1 MRERV
6 RFDIGCNLIA
16 LSSSNS
22 SGRQIAER
30 ASGRTLSLFL
40 FLSLVRTQFKAREGN
55 RNSCSPFMESVTVH
69 SFVVSVVSL
78 SCLSLSLSIIVLFV
92 QIAFLCVTRHAVV
105 VDVDVVFFSLLL
117 LYYYCLPCTNN
128 NNKIKAIR

>member
-16 LSSSNS
+16 LSSS
-22 SGRQIAER
+22 RQIAER
-30 ASGRTLSLFL
+30 ASGFALSLSL

-78 SCLSLSLSIIVLFV
+78 SCLSLPLYHCVVRAKRLSVCNAARGRRRRRRCLLLIIIIVL
-92 QIAFLCVTRHAVV
+92 LLPAVH
-105 VDVDVVFFSLLL
+105 
-117 LYYYCLPCTNN
+117 
-128 NNKIKAIR
+128 K

>member
-22 SGRQIAER
+22 SSRQIAER
-30 ASGRTLSLFL
+30 ASGRTLSLSFSL
-40 FLSLVRTQFKAREGN
+40 WSELSLKLARAIVTAA
-55 RNSCSPFMESVTVH
+55 RHLWSQSMCIASSCR
-69 SFVVSVVSL
+69 
-78 SCLSLSLSIIVLFV
+78 SCRCRVSLSLSIIVLFV
-92 QIAFLCVTRHAVV
+92 QSAFLCVTRHAVV

>member
-16 LSSSNS
+16 LSSS
-22 SGRQIAER
+22 RQIAER
-30 ASGRTLSLFL
+30 ASGRTLS
-40 FLSLVRTQFKAREGN
+40 LSLVRTQFKAREGN

-78 SCLSLSLSIIVLFV
+78 SCLSLPLYHCVVRAKRLSVCNAARGRRRRRRCLLLIIIIVL
-92 QIAFLCVTRHAVV
+92 LLPAVH
-105 VDVDVVFFSLLL
+105 
-117 LYYYCLPCTNN
+117 
-128 NNKIKAIR
+128 K

>member
-22 SGRQIAER
+22 SSRQIAER
-30 ASGRTLSLFL
+30 ASGRTLSL

-92 QIAFLCVTRHAVV
+92 QSAFLCVTRHAVV